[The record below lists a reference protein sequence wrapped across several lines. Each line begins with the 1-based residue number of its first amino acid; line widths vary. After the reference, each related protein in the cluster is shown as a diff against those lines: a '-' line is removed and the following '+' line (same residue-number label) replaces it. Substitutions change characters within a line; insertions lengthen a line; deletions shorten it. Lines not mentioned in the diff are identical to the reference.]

1 MKSSFKRLLRYQ
13 SPLFY
18 QYFVYDKSVCPAYNS
33 NTLFR
38 VGIPFLN
45 FLIQYEYK
53 KSRESSKHPNS
64 HELILKTP
72 VFWFSVKS
80 ASLYTPFHRVSYSF
94 LGISY
99 CYSTLKR
106 EKLIEEMQKK
116 AKAVKGQARLT
127 KNEEGVIESNVNIIV
142 TQEKLTG
149 GDIKIV
155 KFFSTLAYDF
165 LSLFED
171 LYALANTK
179 TFVNLCAL
187 DIEGKGSAELSAESR
202 QEVSGDRGRGRQL
215 SAESGQG
222 MSISLTERMG

>member
-18 QYFVYDKSVCPAYNS
+18 QYYVYDKSVCPAYDS
-33 NTLFR
+33 NTLYR

-53 KSRESSKHPNS
+53 KSRENSKRPNS

-72 VFWFSVKS
+72 VSGFSVKS

-106 EKLIEEMQKK
+106 EKLIEVMEKE
-116 AKAVKGQARLT
+116 AKAEKATLT
-127 KNEEGVIESNVNIIV
+127 IPDKTAINREADAII
-142 TQEKLTG
+142 TQENPMR
-149 GDIKIV
+149 GDIKII

-202 QEVSGDRGRGRQL
+202 QDVIVCTQVSADQGRGEEL
-215 SAESGQG
+215 PAESEQG
-222 MSISLTERMG
+222 RIVST